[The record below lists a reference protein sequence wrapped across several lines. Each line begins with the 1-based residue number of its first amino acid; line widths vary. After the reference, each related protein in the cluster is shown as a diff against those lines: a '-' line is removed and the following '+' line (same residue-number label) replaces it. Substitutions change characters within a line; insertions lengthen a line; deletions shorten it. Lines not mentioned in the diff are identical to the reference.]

1 LTCGVNNDEVTLR
14 QGLKPHGF
22 FCHSFVRDTLRSG
35 AWLRLGAHRNEGGI
49 ARKQRLHSGVL
60 SPGRC
65 HARSC
70 FHALRKGKNGPQL
83 ALSASWEPGAPASF
97 DATPLGTYPQ
107 GRRLFLSYFCVLL
120 HFLKPYSR
128 WCRAF
133 VTAHSLVHLEQH
145 GRVFTAGP
153 SPANPYTLQF
163 SRCSAEYS
171 TNELTLQLLASI
183 LVAWKQKP

>member
-1 LTCGVNNDEVTLR
+1 MRRGRD
-14 QGLKPHGF
+14 
-22 FCHSFVRDTLRSG
+22 SVRTVVGREKRGTSASIHALCFLGG
-35 AWLRLGAHRNEGGI
+35 AMPVAGSMPCAKGSMAHNLRL
-49 ARKQRLHSGVL
+49 
-60 SPGRC
+60 
-65 HARSC
+65 
-70 FHALRKGKNGPQL
+70 
-83 ALSASWEPGAPASF
+83 ASWEPGTPASF

-133 VTAHSLVHLEQH
+133 VTAHSFVHLEQH

-163 SRCSAEYS
+163 SRYFLSSCLSEASCECS
-171 TNELTLQLLASI
+171 
-183 LVAWKQKP
+183 V